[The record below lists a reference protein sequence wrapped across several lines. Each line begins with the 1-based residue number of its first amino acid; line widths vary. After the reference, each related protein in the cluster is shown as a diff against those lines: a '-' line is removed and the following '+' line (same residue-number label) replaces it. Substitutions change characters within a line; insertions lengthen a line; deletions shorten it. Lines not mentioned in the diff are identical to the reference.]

1 LQQEFIDTIAI
12 HQPIILKVCRMYCT
26 EKDDREDLFQE
37 IVLQLWRSYPSFK
50 GEAKIS
56 TWMYRIS
63 INTAITSLRKNS
75 RKPVTQALSVE
86 HENINEIT
94 EQRIDVEYAR
104 ELQLAINILSK
115 IDKALVMLY
124 LEEKS
129 YKEIAEILGISESN
143 VGVKINRI
151 KKKLQELIKP

>member
-1 LQQEFIDTIAI
+1 MQQEFIDTIAI

-75 RKPVTQALSVE
+75 RKPVTQALSTE

-104 ELQLAINILSK
+104 
-115 IDKALVMLY
+115 
-124 LEEKS
+124 
-129 YKEIAEILGISESN
+129 
-143 VGVKINRI
+143 
-151 KKKLQELIKP
+151 

>member
-1 LQQEFIDTIAI
+1 MQQEFIDTIAI

-75 RKPVTQALSVE
+75 RKPVTQALSTE

>member
-1 LQQEFIDTIAI
+1 MQQEFIDTIAI

>member
-1 LQQEFIDTIAI
+1 MQQEFIDTIAI

-75 RKPVTQALSVE
+75 RKPVTQALSAE

>member
-1 LQQEFIDTIAI
+1 
-12 HQPIILKVCRMYCT
+12 
-26 EKDDREDLFQE
+26 
-37 IVLQLWRSYPSFK
+37 
-50 GEAKIS
+50 
-56 TWMYRIS
+56 MYRIS

-75 RKPVTQALSVE
+75 RKPVTQALSAE

>member
-1 LQQEFIDTIAI
+1 
-12 HQPIILKVCRMYCT
+12 MYCT